1 MSITD
6 EYFQLTTKYRAQYGE
21 RTIVLLQ
28 VGAFFEVYGLKNP
41 KTKVVTGSKISEFAQ
56 ICQLSVSE
64 KNVCVE
70 QDHVVM
76 AGFRDYTLEK
86 YLQKLS
92 ENDYTAVV
100 YTQTKEG
107 KTVTRHLHSI
117 YSAGTYISYDN
128 DSSQQITNHIMCIWL
143 EKYQAL
149 DKSAKLSCGVAT
161 ANIFTGKSEIFEYQ
175 SPYYMNPTTFDE
187 LERCVSTYCPSEV
200 LVLSTTL
207 SQDVIQTILQYVG
220 ITHQSKHV
228 FCASNMTD
236 AVKNCTQ
243 QKYIHHILTTFFGE
257 ESHQLCAEFSNNEI
271 ATQAFCYLLHF
282 VQEHNPDLVRK
293 IEIPR
298 FASQSKTMLL
308 ANHTLRQLNI
318 IDDLS
323 ASGKQAGQYS
333 SVLSFLNK
341 CASPMGRR
349 LFQQQ
354 LISPT
359 FDQEWLQTEYD
370 MTERMLQP
378 DTEPMIPMLRKQLAT
393 IRDIEKICR
402 QIVLHKIYPDSIS
415 HLYDSL
421 QTIQQIHVC
430 FAELP
435 KVLDYLHHS
444 TMVTLPYAS
453 KMRIDL
459 GDKSTGNIDQVLTT
473 MQTYLLID
481 RCRGIQSVQSFPH
494 SIIQPGV
501 SPSLDRI
508 IRTYEENLQYFHEIH
523 AFFNKIMRAKEGG
536 EVEYVKIHTTDK
548 SGMSLQITKKRG
560 TVLKTLLKGLADP
573 KIQLSGGLYFCV
585 EDIKFSSASNT
596 ADEIEIPCL
605 KNICKSLMA
614 SEESMNQEIAK
625 SFQDFLTMFENLH
638 LENLEKCAFF
648 VAKLDVLHC
657 KAYLASNYNYCKPN
671 IVDHQK
677 SFVDVRDLRH
687 VLIEHIQINETYVP
701 NDFCLNLPDQPLGVL
716 LYGTNAVGKTS
727 LIRALG
733 IAVIMAQAGLYV
745 PCSAFTFQPYQSI
758 FSRILGNDN
767 LFKGL
772 STFAVEMS
780 ELRIILRMADES
792 SLILGDELCSG
803 TETESALSIFTAGLL
818 NLHARGASFFFATH
832 FHEILKFEEMKEMP
846 KLALKHMAVHY
857 DPQRDCLVYDRKLQD
872 GPGNRMYGLEVCKS
886 LYLPEDF
893 LQSALHIRNKYYP
906 TSRGELKHNTSPYNT
921 KKIKGVCEM
930 CKTNM
935 GEEIH
940 HLQPQKEANDKG
952 FIGTIHKNH
961 QANLMTLCE
970 ACHQQQHKSSITQ
983 KRKKTTAGYA
993 IL

>member
-41 KTKVVTGSKISEFAQ
+41 KTKAITGSKITEFAQ

-107 KTVTRHLHSI
+107 KNVTRQLHAI

-128 DSSQQITNHIMCIWL
+128 DSSQQITNHIMCIWI

-149 DKSAKLSCGVAT
+149 DKSPKLLCGVAT

-175 SPYYMNPTTFDE
+175 TSYYMNPTTFDE

-207 SQDVIQTILQYVG
+207 PQDIVQMIVQYVG
-220 ITHQSKHV
+220 ITHQSRHV

-243 QKYIHHILTTFFGE
+243 QKYIHHILTSFFGA
-257 ESHQLCAEFSNNEI
+257 ESRQLCAEFSNNEI

-354 LISPT
+354 LIAPT
-359 FDQEWLQTEYD
+359 FDQDWLQKEYNI
-370 MTERMLQP
+370 TERMLQP

-402 QIVLHKIYPDSIS
+402 QIVLHKIYPDSIA

-435 KVLDYLHHS
+435 KVLEYLHHS
-444 TMVTLPYAS
+444 TE
-453 KMRIDL
+453 KI
-459 GDKSTGNIDQVLTT
+459 GQVLTT
-473 MQTYLLID
+473 MQTYLMID
-481 RCRGIQSVQSFPH
+481 KCRGIQSVQSFPH

-501 SPSLDRI
+501 SSSLDKI
-508 IRTYEENLQYFHEIH
+508 IHTYEENLQHFREIH

-536 EVEYVKIHTTDK
+536 DAEYVKIHTTDK
-548 SGMSLQITKKRG
+548 SGVSLQITKKRA
-560 TVLKTLLKGLADP
+560 TVLKSLLKDLADP

-585 EDIKFSSASNT
+585 EDIKFSSAST
-596 ADEIEIPCL
+596 SADEIEIPCL
-605 KNICKSLMA
+605 KNICKALLT
-614 SEESMNQEIAK
+614 SEESMNLEIAK
-625 SFQDFLTMFENLH
+625 SFQDFLTTFENLH
-638 LENLEKCAFF
+638 LENLEKCALF

-657 KAYLASNYNYCKPN
+657 KAYLASNYNYCKPT
-671 IVDHQK
+671 IVADHPT
-677 SFVDVRDLRH
+677 SFVDARDLRH

-745 PCSAFTFQPYQSI
+745 PCSAFTYQPYQSI

-780 ELRIILRMADES
+780 ELRMILRMADES

-818 NLHARGASFFFATH
+818 HLHARGASFVFATH
-832 FHEILKFEEMKEMP
+832 FHEILKFEEMQQMP

-893 LQSALHIRNKYYP
+893 LQSALAIRNKYYP
-906 TSRGELKHNTSPYNT
+906 TSRGELTHNTSTYNT
-921 KKIKGVCEM
+921 QKIKGVCEM

-961 QANLMTLCE
+961 PANLMTLCE
-970 ACHQQQHKSSITQ
+970 ACHLKQHKSSITQ

-993 IL
+993 VL